1 MKKGKKV
8 IEIMH
13 EASPLQACGLNK
25 MYGKQTVLNGASL
38 LVQPGSIVGLVGRN
52 GAGKSTF
59 IECLLGIQQ
68 VQSGQAQLFG
78 KDPYSIND
86 FDKSMLG
93 YVPQRPDGFD
103 WMTVEAMLNLIAPLY
118 PQWDHGLVAR
128 LLAQWKLNPSQR
140 LLTMSPGERQQV
152 AIIRAIAPRP
162 RLLVLDEPASALDP
176 YARRALLR
184 EIVNLASE
192 DGCTVLFSTHII
204 SDLERI
210 ATHLALLHEGSMR
223 LYGAVDD
230 IKDTVRRL
238 HWPATVPLPSSAIA
252 GELSRRQLEDGSYSL
267 VLRGEEHC
275 TLPSGLQT
283 QALNLEDLF
292 VELTA

>member
-1 MKKGKKV
+1 MNEV
-8 IEIMH
+8 MQ
-13 EASPLQACGLNK
+13 EASPLQACDLRK
-25 MYGKQTVLNGASL
+25 TYGKQAVLNGASL
-38 LVQPGSIVGLVGRN
+38 LIQPGSIVGLVARN
-52 GAGKSTF
+52 GAGKSTL
-59 IECLLGIQQ
+59 IECLLGLQQ
-68 VQSGQAQLFG
+68 AQSGQVQLFG
-78 KDPYSIND
+78 KAPQSIND
-86 FDKSMLG
+86 IDKSMLG
-93 YVPQRPDGFD
+93 YVAQRPDGFD
-103 WMTVEAMLNLIAPLY
+103 WMTVDGMLNLVAPLY
-118 PQWDHGLVAR
+118 PQWDHDLVKR
-128 LLAQWKLNPSQR
+128 LLTQWKLNPSQR
-140 LLTMSPGERQQV
+140 LITMSPGERQQV

-210 ATHLALLHEGSMR
+210 ATHLALLHEGSVR

-238 HWPATVPLPSSAIA
+238 HWPATLPLPSTALA
-252 GELSRRQLEDGSYSL
+252 GEISRRELEDGSYSL
-267 VLRGEEHC
+267 VLRGQDHC
-275 TLPSGLQT
+275 TLASGLQT
-283 QALNLEDLF
+283 QSLNLEDLF

>member
-1 MKKGKKV
+1 MQ
-8 IEIMH
+8 
-13 EASPLQACGLNK
+13 EASPLQACDLRK
-25 MYGKQTVLNGASL
+25 TYGKQAVLNGASL
-38 LVQPGSIVGLVGRN
+38 LIQPGSIVGLVARN
-52 GAGKSTF
+52 GAGKSTL
-59 IECLLGIQQ
+59 IECLLGLQQ
-68 VQSGQAQLFG
+68 AQSGQVQLFG
-78 KDPYSIND
+78 KAPQSIND
-86 FDKSMLG
+86 IDKSMLG
-93 YVPQRPDGFD
+93 YVAQRPDGFD
-103 WMTVEAMLNLIAPLY
+103 WMTVDGMLNLVAPLY
-118 PQWDHGLVAR
+118 PQWDHDLVKR
-128 LLAQWKLNPSQR
+128 LLTQWKLNPSQR
-140 LLTMSPGERQQV
+140 LITMSPGERQQV

-210 ATHLALLHEGSMR
+210 ATHLALLHEGSVR

-238 HWPATVPLPSSAIA
+238 HWPATLPLPSTALA
-252 GELSRRQLEDGSYSL
+252 GEISRRELEDGSYSL
-267 VLRGEEHC
+267 VLRGQDHC
-275 TLPSGLQT
+275 TLASGLQT
-283 QALNLEDLF
+283 QSLNLEDLF

>member
-1 MKKGKKV
+1 MQ
-8 IEIMH
+8 
-13 EASPLQACGLNK
+13 EASPLQACDLRK
-25 MYGKQTVLNGASL
+25 TYGKQAVLNGASL
-38 LVQPGSIVGLVGRN
+38 LIQPGSIVGLVARN
-52 GAGKSTF
+52 GAGKSTL
-59 IECLLGIQQ
+59 IECLLGLQQ
-68 VQSGQAQLFG
+68 AQSGQVQLFG
-78 KDPYSIND
+78 KAPQSIND

-93 YVPQRPDGFD
+93 YVAQRPDGFD
-103 WMTVEAMLNLIAPLY
+103 WMTVDGMLNLVAPLY
-118 PQWDHGLVAR
+118 PQWDHDLVKR
-128 LLAQWKLNPSQR
+128 LLTQWKLNPSQR
-140 LLTMSPGERQQV
+140 LITMSPGERQQV

-210 ATHLALLHEGSMR
+210 ATHLALLHEGSVR

-238 HWPATVPLPSSAIA
+238 HWPATLPLPSTALA
-252 GELSRRQLEDGSYSL
+252 GEISRRELEDGSYSL
-267 VLRGEEHC
+267 VLRGQDHC
-275 TLPSGLQT
+275 TLASGLQT
-283 QALNLEDLF
+283 QSLNLEDLF

>member
-1 MKKGKKV
+1 MQ
-8 IEIMH
+8 
-13 EASPLQACGLNK
+13 EASPLRACDLRK
-25 MYGKQTVLNGASL
+25 TYGKQAVLNGASL
-38 LVQPGSIVGLVGRN
+38 LIQPGSIVGLVARN
-52 GAGKSTF
+52 GAGKSTL
-59 IECLLGIQQ
+59 IECLLGLQQ
-68 VQSGQAQLFG
+68 AQSGQVQLFG
-78 KDPYSIND
+78 KAPQSIND
-86 FDKSMLG
+86 IDKSMLG
-93 YVPQRPDGFD
+93 YVAQRPDGFD
-103 WMTVEAMLNLIAPLY
+103 WMTVDGMLNLVAPLY
-118 PQWDHGLVAR
+118 PQWDHDLVKR
-128 LLAQWKLNPSQR
+128 LLTQWKLNPSQR
-140 LLTMSPGERQQV
+140 LITMSPGERQQV

-210 ATHLALLHEGSMR
+210 ATHLALLHEGSVR

-238 HWPATVPLPSSAIA
+238 HWPATLPLPSTALA
-252 GELSRRQLEDGSYSL
+252 GEISRRELEDGSYSL
-267 VLRGEEHC
+267 VLRGQDHC
-275 TLPSGLQT
+275 ILASGLQT
-283 QALNLEDLF
+283 QSLNLEDLF

>member
-1 MKKGKKV
+1 MQK
-8 IEIMH
+8 
-13 EASPLQACGLNK
+13 ASPLQACDLRK
-25 MYGKQTVLNGASL
+25 AYGKQAVLKGASL
-38 LVQPGSIVGLVGRN
+38 LIQPGSIVGLVARN
-52 GAGKSTF
+52 GAGKSTL
-59 IECLLGIQQ
+59 IECLLGLQQ
-68 VQSGQAQLFG
+68 AQSGQVQLFG
-78 KDPYSIND
+78 KAPQSIND
-86 FDKSMLG
+86 MDKSMLG
-93 YVPQRPDGFD
+93 YVAQRPDGFD
-103 WMTVEAMLNLIAPLY
+103 WMTVDGMLNLVAPLY
-118 PQWDHGLVAR
+118 PQWDHDLVKR
-128 LLAQWKLNPSQR
+128 VLTQWKLNPGQR
-140 LLTMSPGERQQV
+140 LITMSPGERQQV

-210 ATHLALLHEGSMR
+210 ATHLALLHEGSVR

-238 HWPATVPLPSSAIA
+238 HWPATLPLPSTALA
-252 GELSRRQLEDGSYSL
+252 GEISRRELEDGSYSL
-267 VLRGEEHC
+267 VLRGQDHC
-275 TLPSGLQT
+275 MLASGLQT
-283 QALNLEDLF
+283 QSLNLEDLF

>member
-1 MKKGKKV
+1 MQK
-8 IEIMH
+8 
-13 EASPLQACGLNK
+13 ASPLQACDLRK
-25 MYGKQTVLNGASL
+25 AYGKQAVLNGASL
-38 LVQPGSIVGLVGRN
+38 LIQPGSIVGLVARN
-52 GAGKSTF
+52 GAGKSTL
-59 IECLLGIQQ
+59 IECLLGLQQ
-68 VQSGQAQLFG
+68 AQSGQVQLFG
-78 KDPYSIND
+78 KAPQSIND
-86 FDKSMLG
+86 IDKSMLG
-93 YVPQRPDGFD
+93 YVAQRPDGFD
-103 WMTVEAMLNLIAPLY
+103 WMTVDGMLNLVAPLY
-118 PQWDHGLVAR
+118 PQWDHDLVKR
-128 LLAQWKLNPSQR
+128 LLTQWKLNPGQR
-140 LLTMSPGERQQV
+140 LITMSPGERQQV

-210 ATHLALLHEGSMR
+210 ATHLALLHEGSVR

-238 HWPATVPLPSSAIA
+238 HWPATLPLPSTALA
-252 GELSRRQLEDGSYSL
+252 GEISRRELEDGSYSL
-267 VLRGEEHC
+267 VLRGQDHC
-275 TLPSGLQT
+275 ILASGLQT
-283 QALNLEDLF
+283 QSLNLEDLF